1 LPRRSSKP
9 EQPPTPGQDEESVP
23 NLIDQFGRTR
33 KALIGLISAHFRL
46 LSAELSEIMDEIK
59 RALAL
64 IAGAAVLVVLAIV
77 MVGVGTLLWLG
88 EWAFGSMGWGVL
100 HGTAL
105 LLTMAVVAV
114 LINLPNSGPRL
125 GAAFAVSL
133 LVGVVIGVIFW
144 VRLTNQAWG
153 WVGDSFFAGLAWPD
167 GSAISAAD
175 RPVIVAALVL
185 AVLSAVVGGLVA
197 FAAGEGLLGRLGDGL
212 GGVLV
217 GAIVG
222 GLLGGLTGVPM
233 SWGCAFGTGLAVF
246 LILMPILALVLVLP
260 EADWDGLKKR
270 LTPSQTVET
279 TKETIEWVREQMP
292 LGPKS

>member
-1 LPRRSSKP
+1 LPRRSPKP
-9 EQPPTPGQDEESVP
+9 EQPPTPEREEESAP

-33 KALIGLISAHFRL
+33 KALAGLISAHFRM

-59 RALAL
+59 RALGL
-64 IAGAAVLVVLAIV
+64 IAAAAVLLVLAIV

-100 HGTAL
+100 HGTGF

-114 LINLPNSGPRL
+114 LVILPNSGPRL

-144 VRLTNQAWG
+144 LRLTNQAWG

-167 GSAISAAD
+167 GGAISAAD

-185 AVLSAVVGGLVA
+185 AVLSALVGGLLA
-197 FAAGEGLLGRLGDGL
+197 FAAGQGLGRLGDAL
-212 GGVLV
+212 GGAIV

-222 GLLGGLTGVPM
+222 GLLGGLLGVPM
-233 SWGCAFGTGLAVF
+233 SWGCAFGTGLAVL
-246 LILMPILALVLVLP
+246 LILMPILALVFVLP
-260 EADWDGLKKR
+260 EADWGELKKR
-270 LTPSQTVET
+270 LIPSQTVET

>member
-9 EQPPTPGQDEESVP
+9 EQPPTPDQDEESAP

-33 KALIGLISAHFRL
+33 RALTGLVSAHFRL

-59 RALAL
+59 RALGL
-64 IAGAAVLVVLAIV
+64 IAGAAALVVLAVV

-100 HGTAL
+100 HGTGL
-105 LLTMAVVAV
+105 LLTLAVVAV
-114 LINLPNSGPRL
+114 LVILPNSGPRL
-125 GAAFAVSL
+125 GAAFAISL
-133 LVGVVIGVIFW
+133 LVGVAIGLIFW
-144 VRLTNQAWG
+144 LRLTNQAWG

-175 RPVIVAALVL
+175 RPVAVAALVL

-197 FAAGEGLLGRLGDGL
+197 FAAGQGLGRLGDAL
-212 GGVLV
+212 GGTIV
-217 GAIVG
+217 GAVVG

-233 SWGCAFGTGLAVF
+233 SWGCAFGTGLAVL
-246 LILMPILALVLVLP
+246 LILMPILALVFVLP
-260 EADWDGLKKR
+260 EADWDALKKR

>member
-1 LPRRSSKP
+1 LPRRSPKP
-9 EQPPTPGQDEESVP
+9 EQPPTPEREEESAP

-33 KALIGLISAHFRL
+33 KALAGLISAHFRM

-59 RALAL
+59 RALGL
-64 IAGAAVLVVLAIV
+64 IAAAAVLLVLAIV
-77 MVGVGTLLWLG
+77 MVGVGSLLWLG

-100 HGTAL
+100 HGTGF

-114 LINLPNSGPRL
+114 LVILPNSGPRL
-125 GAAFAVSL
+125 GAAFAVAL

-144 VRLTNQAWG
+144 LRLTNQAWG

-185 AVLSAVVGGLVA
+185 AVLSAVVGGLLA
-197 FAAGEGLLGRLGDGL
+197 FAAGQGLGRLGDAL
-212 GGVLV
+212 GGAIV
-217 GAIVG
+217 GAIAG

-233 SWGCAFGTGLAVF
+233 SWGCAFGTGLAVL
-246 LILMPILALVLVLP
+246 LILMPILALVFVLP
-260 EADWDGLKKR
+260 EADWGELKKR
-270 LTPSQTVET
+270 LMPSQTVET